1 MATDRIKTA
10 FRSQILK
17 ESAQLIRKEQQE
29 ALVEW
34 DLVSSGQLL
43 RQMRGHFTVTDIDTG
58 AKLDMTYLSYMRFL
72 DIPNARR
79 SLREAKRSGYHT
91 YNKIVFGYLYNQTLP
106 QLKYGFTDETKQLI
120 ANKMKEMATN
130 EIFILQQ

>member
-29 ALVEW
+29 TLVEW

>member
-29 ALVEW
+29 TLVEW

-43 RQMRGHFTVTDIDTG
+43 RQMRGHFTVTDIETG

>member
-1 MATDRIKTA
+1 MAVDRIKTA

-29 ALVEW
+29 TLVEW

-79 SLREAKRSGYHT
+79 SLREAKRNGYHT